1 MRRKDL
7 KRLAL
12 SATLIQSFNK
22 FYYYDGEEED
32 FLASV
37 KKEVK
42 QTDYMRAG
50 SAINLIINN
59 PANYYA
65 SSKFIA
71 QGMTLH
77 ANDIHKIVSKVD
89 YSFPFWEIKA
99 FKAYNFVTNNDVYEA
114 NVTGVV
120 DQLAGYKVIEFK
132 TAWSSY
138 NGKWRSFIEEY
149 NNSVQH
155 IFYAD
160 IFNVRTIE
168 YKVFVFDGL
177 PTDGETE
184 KLLDI
189 VEFTINA
196 PSKTQMKSQIDSI
209 LADMLDFLEK
219 KNLVSYLETTREYDE
234 YF

>member
-50 SAINLIINN
+50 SAINLIINK
-59 PANYYA
+59 PTDYYVN
-65 SSKFIA
+65 SKFSA
-71 QGMTLH
+71 NGMTFHL
-77 ANDIHKIVSKVD
+77 NDIRKITNVVD
-89 YSFPFWEIKA
+89 YNFPFWEIKA
-99 FKAYNFVTNNDVYEA
+99 FKAYNFTTNNEVYEA

-177 PTDGETE
+177 PTDGNTE
-184 KLLDI
+184 KLLDV
-189 VEFTINA
+189 VEFTINPTSTLA
-196 PSKTQMKSQIDSI
+196 MRAQIDSI
-209 LADMLDFLEK
+209 LADMLDYLEK
-219 KNLVSYLETTREYDE
+219 KDLVSYLETTREYNE

>member
-1 MRRKDL
+1 M
-7 KRLAL
+7 
-12 SATLIQSFNK
+12 
-22 FYYYDGEEED
+22 YYDGEEED

-42 QTDYMRAG
+42 QTEYMLAG
-50 SAINLIINN
+50 KAINEIINK
-59 PANYYA
+59 PTDYLVGG
-65 SSKFIA
+65 KFTA
-71 QGMTLH
+71 YGVVFH
-77 ANDIHKIVSKVD
+77 PNDIHRIVKHVD
-89 YSFPFWEIKA
+89 YNFPFWEIKA
-99 FKAYNFVTNNDVYEA
+99 FKAYNIATNNEIYEV

-149 NNSVQH
+149 NNSIQH

-177 PTDGETE
+177 PTNGETE

-189 VEFTINA
+189 VEFTINT
-196 PSKTQMKSQIDSI
+196 PSKTQMRSHIDSI
-209 LADMLDFLEK
+209 VSEMLDYLEK
-219 KNLVSYLETTREYDE
+219 KNMISYLETDREYNE